1 MWLPDIALFHALNA
15 GAQSPGWVLALARF
29 ASDILPALMVS
40 TAFLLLVP
48 NRGAARR
55 TGVQLLLSMA
65 LAWCVVSLFRNHLPF
80 PRPARLPGRAGAHYV
95 LEVGGATYEWLLDG
109 FGWDSEIEYAGDL
122 DRDGKPDL
130 IVYVNGNNSGTW
142 YVLLSGEEEAK
153 TLGVDVRATRSWV
166 VIWVSVLTS
175 AAVTLAG
182 SIAFVGLIVPHV
194 LRPVVGSTHRSL
206 TPAAA
211 LLGGSFA
218 ILCDVD
224 RKSVV

>member
-80 PRPARLPGRAGAHYV
+80 PRPAELGMGIQWVAHGARPGFPSMHGTVAFAFWVCLAWGGFRIAALAVLPAVLLIGWSRICLGVHFPSDILAGALVGTLCAGLV
-95 LEVGGATYEWLLDG
+95 LAGWRSAHAWRGARRLAT
-109 FGWDSEIEYAGDL
+109 A
-122 DRDGKPDL
+122 PA
-130 IVYVNGNNSGTW
+130 
-142 YVLLSGEEEAK
+142 VLLPP
-153 TLGVDVRATRSWV
+153 R
-166 VIWVSVLTS
+166 
-175 AAVTLAG
+175 
-182 SIAFVGLIVPHV
+182 
-194 LRPVVGSTHRSL
+194 
-206 TPAAA
+206 
-211 LLGGSFA
+211 
-218 ILCDVD
+218 
-224 RKSVV
+224 